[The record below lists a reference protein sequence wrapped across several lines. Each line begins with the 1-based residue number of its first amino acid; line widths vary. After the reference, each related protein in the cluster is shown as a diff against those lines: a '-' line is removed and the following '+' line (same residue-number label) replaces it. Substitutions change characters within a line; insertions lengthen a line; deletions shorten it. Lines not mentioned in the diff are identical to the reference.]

1 VRRFF
6 IFDTVSGIKGAGAY
20 LNKTTNT
27 TAIRWVS
34 TAKLVIE
41 LDPNNEEQI
50 YVPYLELDYHTLMTS
65 TLKTV
70 STTTVAFETLYTT
83 NTDTFWIVILVI
95 FIIINIIAVLLTV
108 WKLYSWCVLYPI
120 DGSGAGA
127 VFYGILRLVF
137 FIVESWTTLI
147 FWFLFGAC
155 FYWFV
160 FFKL

>member
-70 STTTVAFETLYTT
+70 STTTTSFSSIYTKSSFSFIVVAIVFLLITLA
-83 NTDTFWIVILVI
+83 
-95 FIIINIIAVLLTV
+95 IALLLTA
-108 WKLYSWCVLYPI
+108 WWTAIWVL
-120 DGSGAGA
+120 
-127 VFYGILRLVF
+127 
-137 FIVESWTTLI
+137 
-147 FWFLFGAC
+147 
-155 FYWFV
+155 
-160 FFKL
+160 